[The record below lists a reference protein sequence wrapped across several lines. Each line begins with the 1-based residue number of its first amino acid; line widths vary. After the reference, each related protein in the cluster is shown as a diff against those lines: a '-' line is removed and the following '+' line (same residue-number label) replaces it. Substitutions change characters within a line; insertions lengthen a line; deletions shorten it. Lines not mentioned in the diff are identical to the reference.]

1 MTSTPF
7 GWAIVGPGAIAATF
21 ARALRGVEGAR
32 LQAIWGR
39 DARKAQEFARHLGLD
54 ARCVSAQLEGL
65 LGDPRVHAV
74 YIATTH
80 DAHAEFAA
88 RALAAGKPVL
98 CEKPMSLCEADT
110 RRLCALSREHGVF
123 LMEGLW
129 TRMLPL
135 YRELAKRLGAGAIG
149 ELRSVHSSFCF
160 AMPYAAG
167 SRLFDPARGG
177 GALLDIGVYNVAMS
191 RWAVQCAQRAPA
203 RVVSRALHSRLAP
216 SGVDLADVG
225 TLRFDGGVLAQFTCA
240 FDRAGANALELQG
253 SEGCIRVPRDF
264 WSAQQAEHM
273 HADGRCE
280 SLQLEHAVN
289 GFEYQIAEA
298 MRCIRG
304 GLRESPCMPHEESV
318 ALARE
323 LDALRA
329 LAQVAGAA

>member
-1 MTSTPF
+1 MASTPF

-21 ARALRGVEGAR
+21 ARALRGVDGAR

-39 DARKAQEFARHLGLD
+39 DAHKAQEFARRLGLD
-54 ARCVSAQLEGL
+54 AHCVTPQLERL
-65 LGDPRVHAV
+65 LCDPRVQAV
-74 YIATTH
+74 YVATTH

-110 RRLCALSREHGVF
+110 RRLCAISREHGVF
-123 LMEGLW
+123 LMEALW

-135 YRELAKRLGAGAIG
+135 YRELAKRLRAGAIG

-160 AMPYAAG
+160 VTPYAAR

-177 GALLDIGVYNVAMS
+177 GALLDIGVYNIAMS
-191 RWAVQCAQRAPA
+191 RWAVQCTQHAPA
-203 RVVSRALHSRLAP
+203 SVVSRALHSRLAP
-216 SGVDLADVG
+216 GGVDVADVG
-225 TLRFDGGVLAQFTCA
+225 SLRFDGGVLAQFTCA

-253 SEGCIRVPRDF
+253 SDGCVRVPRDF
-264 WSAQQAEHM
+264 WSAQQAEHI

-280 SLQLEHAVN
+280 SLHLAHAVN

-298 MRCIRG
+298 MRCVRA

-329 LAQVAGAA
+329 LAQVAGGA